1 MVLIT
6 KFYLLIVGLKDGGG
20 LYSHSTHNYVRIG
33 LEFIDLCSR
42 EWDVTKGHSMKIK
55 NFRNWVDVE
64 MCFFSARGV
73 DRWNSL
79 YQVLVNARNKNML
92 DYVKVIVWSLPS
104 SIDKMMMF
112 TPRKYSTVHTHTHIY
127 MYVHK
132 PSHPTR
138 SRIGAAPIG
147 FHFYYIYI

>member
-6 KFYLLIVGLKDGGG
+6 KFYLFIVGLKDGGG

-33 LEFIDLCSR
+33 LEFTDLCSR

-55 NFRNWVDVE
+55 NLRNWVDVE

-79 YQVLVNARNKNML
+79 YQVLVNARNKNVGL
-92 DYVKVIVWSLPS
+92 CESHSVVIA
-104 SIDKMMMF
+104 K
-112 TPRKYSTVHTHTHIY
+112 
-127 MYVHK
+127 
-132 PSHPTR
+132 
-138 SRIGAAPIG
+138 
-147 FHFYYIYI
+147 